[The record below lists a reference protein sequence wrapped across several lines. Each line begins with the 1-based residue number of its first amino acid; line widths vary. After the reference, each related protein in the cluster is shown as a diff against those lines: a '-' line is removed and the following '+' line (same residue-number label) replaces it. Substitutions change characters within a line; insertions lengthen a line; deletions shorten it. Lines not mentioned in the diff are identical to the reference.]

1 MVQSRAYLGALLAA
15 LPSVRAGFNASSTQN
30 IAVYWGEL
38 NGLSRLQLP
47 INTSCT
53 GQNSANQE
61 TSQQRLSTYCASKL
75 NIDLDKFMK
84 ANKYL

>member
-1 MVQSRAYLGALLAA
+1 MVQSRAYLGALLTA

-47 INTSCT
+47 INTYVVCRPKFSK
-53 GQNSANQE
+53 S
-61 TSQQRLSTYCASKL
+61 SKL
-75 NIDLDKFMK
+75 SAALV
-84 ANKYL
+84 YLLRQ